1 MSGSGKSTLASYLET
16 LFDSKNM
23 KIRVLDGDDIRGED
37 IAKLGFGYKDVLKN
51 NLRIAYLCQEIRDQY
66 DAIVVPVISPY
77 ADVRMKVRLILQ
89 PNFHLVYLKAD
100 LYSLRDRDTKGLY
113 SAADKGLINDLVGYS
128 EVNPYQAPDN
138 EEVLIETGK
147 NINIEESRKELF
159 DYVNNSILL
168 KIS

>member
-1 MSGSGKSTLASYLET
+1 MSGSGKSTLASDLET
-16 LFDSKNM
+16 LFDCKNM

-37 IAKLGFGYKDVLKN
+37 IAKLGFGYKDVLRN
-51 NLRIAYLCQEIRDQY
+51 NLRIAYLCQEIRGQY

-100 LYSLRDRDTKGLY
+100 LYSLRDRDPKGLY

-138 EEVLIETGK
+138 EEVLIETGN
-147 NINIEESRKELF
+147 NINIEESRKTLF
-159 DYVNNSILL
+159 DYVNKSILL
-168 KIS
+168 KMS

>member
-23 KIRVLDGDDIRGED
+23 KVRVLDGDDIRGED
-37 IAKLGFGYKDVLKN
+37 TDKLGFGYDDVLKN

-77 ADVRMKVRLILQ
+77 SDIRMKVRLILK
-89 PNFHLVYLKAD
+89 PNFHLVYLKTD
-100 LYSLRDRDTKGLY
+100 ISSLRDRDTKGLY

-128 EVNPYQAPDN
+128 KVNPYQAPVN
-138 EEVLIETGK
+138 EDIIIETGK
-147 NINIEESRKELF
+147 NIHVENSRKELF
-159 DYVNNSILL
+159 DYVNKSILL
-168 KIS
+168 KTS

>member
-113 SAADKGLINDLVGYS
+113 SATDKGLINDLVGYS
-128 EVNPYQAPDN
+128 EVTPYQAPDN
-138 EEVLIETGK
+138 EEVLIETGN

-159 DYVNNSILL
+159 DYVNKSILL